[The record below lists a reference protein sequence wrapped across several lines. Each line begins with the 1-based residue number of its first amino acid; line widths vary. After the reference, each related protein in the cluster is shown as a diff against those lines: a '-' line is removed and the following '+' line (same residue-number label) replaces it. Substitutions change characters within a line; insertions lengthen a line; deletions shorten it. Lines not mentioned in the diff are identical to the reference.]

1 MSETARN
8 IWRVI
13 YAIFA
18 KWLPQNI
25 YCAPSRSVRSFFAHR
40 ICEKAGKSINIEKG
54 STFSSKTWIGD
65 RSDIGMN
72 CELHGAVH
80 LGNDVMMAPECIF
93 YTVNHRTDLNGI
105 PMNQQGNCCSQ
116 TIVVGDDVWIG
127 RRSMFMPGVTIGDG
141 AVIAAGAV
149 VTKAVPKNA
158 IVGGVPAKVI
168 GYRNRREQ
176 E

>member
-1 MSETARN
+1 MSEATRN
-8 IWRVI
+8 MWRVV
-13 YAIFA
+13 YAVLA

-25 YCAPSRSVRSFFAHR
+25 YFTPSRIVRPFFAHR
-40 ICEKAGKSINIEKG
+40 ICEYAGKSINIEKG
-54 STFSSKTWIGD
+54 STFSIKTRIGD

-72 CELHGAVH
+72 CELHGTVH

-93 YTVNHRTDLNGI
+93 YTVNHRTVLNGT
-105 PMNQQGNCCSQ
+105 PMNRQGSRSSQ
-116 TIVVGDDVWIG
+116 TIVVGNDVWIG

-149 VTKAVPKNA
+149 VTKAVPINA

-168 GYRNRREQ
+168 GYRDSCEQ